1 MTGKR
6 AHDFDLADL
15 VYRTDVYPH
24 DIEAVRAMVESTGFF
39 SPDEV
44 LISLE
49 LVDERLKKGE
59 RSGYH
64 FIFAQERDGRA
75 VGYTCFGPIPGT
87 LSGFDLYWIVVSGD
101 RQGRGIGRELLTRT
115 ERAAALAGCTRMYA
129 ETSSRKLYEPTRKF
143 YLASGY
149 RREAFLRDF
158 YSPGDSKIIYVKT
171 LP

>member
-1 MTGKR
+1 
-6 AHDFDLADL
+6 
-15 VYRTDVYPH
+15 
-24 DIEAVRAMVESTGFF
+24 
-39 SPDEV
+39 
-44 LISLE
+44 
-49 LVDERLKKGE
+49 
-59 RSGYH
+59 
-64 FIFAQERDGRA
+64 
-75 VGYTCFGPIPGT
+75 